1 MRLAFIGPLLLAAA
15 LAACDSAEERAEAHF
30 ERAQDLVAAGDPARA
45 EVEFRNVLRLN
56 AEHAPA
62 RLAYARLLRD
72 RGEPEAAF
80 AQYLRLAEQAPDDVT
95 ALGELVELALALG
108 HGADARAHVE
118 FAYARLPAD
127 PRVRGLKATL
137 DFAAGE
143 HEVALAMAA
152 DTLAEDPG
160 NVPARLVAIAGR
172 LQAGDAAGARAE
184 AEAGLA
190 RAPADQSLL
199 LARLAAIEEAGDD
212 AAVGAALADMA
223 ERLPDNPDVRRALA
237 RWYLGAGDA
246 AAAEAELRALAAAD
260 PDDPQAALAV
270 VRFLLETGGDAAAR
284 TELERLAA
292 TAADP
297 APFRRVLAGLDFAEG
312 RTDAA
317 IAALRALVDGAAPSD
332 ARRDTEVA
340 LAGMLDATG
349 DAAGRDALVSAVL
362 AADPTHVA
370 ALKLRARAAIAA
382 DRPEQAVEDMRTA
395 LAQAPDDPE
404 IMTIQALAHA
414 REGSRALAGERFA
427 RAVES
432 SGQAPA
438 ESLRYAAFLMQDGR
452 AGPAEGV
459 VADALRRVPQDPD
472 LLAMLGS
479 IHVERGDWA
488 RARQAAAGLRAAGDT
503 TGDPAAARAAA
514 GLEVAAL
521 RGEGRADAA
530 VALLETL
537 AADGDADAMAE
548 AVRGHLEVG
557 DPAAAQAFLAGLL
570 ARDPAD
576 PTARLLQAELSALA
590 GDTAAA
596 EAGYRALAAED
607 PARPEAHRAL
617 AGLLAELGR
626 PDEARAAIAAG
637 LAATGG
643 DAELLFA
650 EASLLE
656 AEGDVAGAIA
666 AYETL
671 YARDGDAPV
680 VINNLASLLTAQGS
694 DAATLE
700 RAFAIARRLRES
712 RVPEFQDTYGWILFL
727 RGDPGEA
734 RSYLALAAA
743 ALPGNAQ
750 VQFHLGEAELA
761 LGDRAAAK
769 AAFTAALAAAEAGSP
784 LPQAETA
791 RARAAELAD
800 PAATPPSDD

>member
-1 MRLAFIGPLLLAAA
+1 MPRFRSASCVSPSSARCSSPPRSPPATAPRSAPRRISSALRTSSPPATRRGPRSS
-15 LAACDSAEERAEAHF
+15 SATSS
-30 ERAQDLVAAGDPARA
+30 
-45 EVEFRNVLRLN
+45 RLN

-349 DAAGRDALVSAVL
+349 DAAGRDALVAAVL

-414 REGSRALAGERFA
+414 REGSRDARR
-427 RAVES
+427 RAVRT
-432 SGQAPA
+432 G
-438 ESLRYAAFLMQDGR
+438 GR
-452 AGPAEGV
+452 GLGAGPG
-459 VADALRRVPQDPD
+459 R
-472 LLAMLGS
+472 
-479 IHVERGDWA
+479 
-488 RARQAAAGLRAAGDT
+488 
-503 TGDPAAARAAA
+503 
-514 GLEVAAL
+514 VAAL
-521 RGEGRADAA
+521 RRLPDAGRPRRTGRGGGRRRPARGAA
-530 VALLETL
+530 GPRPARHARRASMSS
-537 AADGDADAMAE
+537 AATG
-548 AVRGHLEVG
+548 
-557 DPAAAQAFLAGLL
+557 PASGRRPPGCARRATRRATRPRRAPRPGSRWRRCAARAGPTRRWRCSRRWPRT
-570 ARDPAD
+570 ATPTPWPRRCAAISRSATPRRRRPSSPGCSPATQRV

-596 EAGYRALAAED
+596 EAALPGAGGRGSRPAGGAPRARRAARR
-607 PARPEAHRAL
+607 ARPPRRGPRRDRGGARRHRRRRRDCCSPRRACS
-617 AGLLAELGR
+617 R
-626 PDEARAAIAAG
+626 PRA
-637 LAATGG
+637 T
-643 DAELLFA
+643 
-650 EASLLE
+650 SRR
-656 AEGDVAGAIA
+656 AIA

-680 VINNLASLLTAQGS
+680 VVNNLASLLTGRGS
-694 DAATLE
+694 TPSDLE

-712 RVPEFQDTYGWILFL
+712 RVPHFRDT
-727 RGDPGEA
+727 
-734 RSYLALAAA
+734 
-743 ALPGNAQ
+743 
-750 VQFHLGEAELA
+750 
-761 LGDRAAAK
+761 
-769 AAFTAALAAAEAGSP
+769 
-784 LPQAETA
+784 
-791 RARAAELAD
+791 
-800 PAATPPSDD
+800 